1 MELSTHKGKID
12 IKMASVTTTLLKSR
26 VSKPT
31 LGKWS
36 SGFSA
41 CKKYALDNNI
51 PFIAVWSNG
60 DKCGHCVMF
69 ETAVTHKTFK
79 AWMAESKC
87 IFWFGYYG
95 DTSKDDKFEGTGFTW
110 TRNGKLTTYPFVR
123 VYWKP
128 GKVDTY
134 KSGDDWTGASAKG
147 YNTFIK
153 KLKKLLAKYYETP
166 QEPEVEP
173 EPPVVDD
180 GGEGGTGG
188 TNPPECDGSCE
199 VGNCDCDALKNEIS
213 SLNAKIEG
221 LEKEVDTLH
230 SLNDILVGKID
241 EMLPIVEQLTTLTSK
256 LKEMCIGVDDA
267 TPKKA
272 RLAAPR
278 KAKRKN

>member
-1 MELSTHKGKID
+1 
-12 IKMASVTTTLLKSR
+12 MASVTTTLLKSR

-79 AWMAESKC
+79 TWMAESKC

-110 TRNGKLTTYPFVR
+110 VRNGKLTTYPFVR

-134 KSGDDWTGASAKG
+134 KSGDDWIGSKSSG
-147 YNTFIK
+147 YNTFIN
-153 KLKKLLAKYYETP
+153 KLKSLLKSYYAQATTTTTTTTTTEEPETP
-166 QEPEVEP
+166 ATDSSTTCVNCETA
-173 EPPVVDD
+173 D
-180 GGEGGTGG
+180 TG
-188 TNPPECDGSCE
+188 CADDGSCSVDGGCSE
-199 VGNCDCDALKNEIS
+199 ECEALKKTVA
-213 SLNAKIEG
+213 SLNAKVEG

-230 SLNDILVGKID
+230 VLNNILVEKID
-241 EMLPIVEQLTTLTSK
+241 EMMPIVEQLTDLSSK

-278 KAKRKN
+278 KAKKTKK